1 MYKDFNIPEYKE
13 NYFFDPKSLVGFYGD
28 TLLNK
33 VSVFFFYGDTL
44 LRRKP
49 TKWDPI
55 QGKNTKKEFKGNTYP
70 AWPEGLFVN

>member
-33 VSVFFFYGDTL
+33 VSVFVCL
-44 LRRKP
+44 ILK
-49 TKWDPI
+49 
-55 QGKNTKKEFKGNTYP
+55 
-70 AWPEGLFVN
+70 